1 MQFNV
6 SVDYAAR
13 LILYMNGRA
22 SPVSAKNIT
31 EKGAMAGSSNVIA
44 SEEKKR

>member
-31 EKGAMAGSSNVIA
+31 EKGGYGR
-44 SEEKKR
+44 KLKCDCQ